1 MDKKIA
7 PYEGKEPYIFV
18 SYSHQ
23 DEDFVYPMIRNLTEN
38 GYRIW
43 YDDGIHTGDNWLETI
58 AGHLNGSRICL
69 AVITSNAANSHNC
82 KNEINLALEQKIMLL
97 PILHEKFEMSL
108 GMRLLLGSTQYIKE
122 YDYSMDNPSDAEAF
136 YNDLLR
142 AEICQ
147 LCREKEFYHKP
158 FLLHIKEVAKQE
170 PQRESKPEPTPEAK
184 PKPEPMPEVKPE
196 PTPEA
201 KPKPEPMPEVKP
213 EPTPEAKP
221 EPEPTPK
228 KKPSKEPKKPQ
239 REIKP
244 ESKPEPT
251 PEPTPEAKPKPEP
264 TPEVKQEPMPEP
276 QRETKPKPEPEPT
289 PKGEPSKEPKKPQP
303 EAKPELMPEAKS
315 EPEPVSEPE
324 WDDEEET
331 RAAIYLPKES
341 ERQFAVLIDV
351 NSGTVYRLSEHTTIG
366 RDKSSQICL
375 ADKTKTIGRRHAEI
389 RLGNGKRTTL
399 TDLDSMN
406 GTFLSGRRLEKGS
419 TVALNNYS
427 TISLAGRSLLYLS
440 NDSARAAL
448 SDRKIAALE
457 CTENEER
464 IALSPN
470 FVLGRKNPW
479 PSGLFGPNDAVQK
492 YLSREHGSFILE
504 ENGFRFIAGQH
515 SANGTFLNHIK
526 LDPGQRSDVL
536 REGDEIDTAG
546 RHTFKYMFIMLQEK
560 EI

>member
-1 MDKKIA
+1 
-7 PYEGKEPYIFV
+7 
-18 SYSHQ
+18 
-23 DEDFVYPMIRNLTEN
+23 
-38 GYRIW
+38 
-43 YDDGIHTGDNWLETI
+43 
-58 AGHLNGSRICL
+58 
-69 AVITSNAANSHNC
+69 
-82 KNEINLALEQKIMLL
+82 
-97 PILHEKFEMSL
+97 
-108 GMRLLLGSTQYIKE
+108 
-122 YDYSMDNPSDAEAF
+122 
-136 YNDLLR
+136 
-142 AEICQ
+142 
-147 LCREKEFYHKP
+147 
-158 FLLHIKEVAKQE
+158 
-170 PQRESKPEPTPEAK
+170 
-184 PKPEPMPEVKPE
+184 
-196 PTPEA
+196 
-201 KPKPEPMPEVKP
+201 
-213 EPTPEAKP
+213 
-221 EPEPTPK
+221 
-228 KKPSKEPKKPQ
+228 
-239 REIKP
+239 
-244 ESKPEPT
+244 
-251 PEPTPEAKPKPEP
+251 
-264 TPEVKQEPMPEP
+264 
-276 QRETKPKPEPEPT
+276 
-289 PKGEPSKEPKKPQP
+289 
-303 EAKPELMPEAKS
+303 MPEAKS

-560 EI
+560 EYEKN